1 MSSTTTSSKVPAP
14 DAPIGREVT
23 GPTSMGSDPRRFWH
37 LTWTLAT
44 TEFKLRFFGSV
55 LGYLWQLMRPLLLFA
70 IIYTVFVGIFK
81 SGGDLPLFGVALL
94 LGIVIFQFFAD
105 ATSMSIKSLVDGEN
119 LIRKIDFPRAAIPVS
134 CVLQALFNFTLN
146 LIPVFIFLIA
156 AGGKIRWGWLEL
168 PVIAAILVIFVT
180 GLSLLLSALFVSYRD
195 VDPIWE
201 VIAQALFYG
210 TPILYSISLVIDEVG
225 IDVAR
230 LMLANPL
237 AAAIQ
242 QLRHAIIDPAY
253 ESPSG
258 IFATAAGDLIPIGI
272 ALLTFVIG
280 ALYFKRVAPLIAE
293 RL

>member
-1 MSSTTTSSKVPAP
+1 
-14 DAPIGREVT
+14 
-23 GPTSMGSDPRRFWH
+23 
-37 LTWTLAT
+37 
-44 TEFKLRFFGSV
+44 
-55 LGYLWQLMRPLLLFA
+55 MRPLLLFA

-242 QLRHAIIDPAY
+242 LPQIPEYRAEEAELELGGCER
-253 ESPSG
+253 PSEVPE
-258 IFATAAGDLIPIGI
+258 APW
-272 ALLTFVIG
+272 
-280 ALYFKRVAPLIAE
+280 VAPHRRGPCHLPPDWSIG
-293 RL
+293 RRDL